1 MKINKFKAINIHG
14 YINIDVAFE
23 HDISYILGSNGSG
36 KTTLLKLISALTTP
50 SYSILNSIDFDSLEL
65 ELLNSSNKRV
75 HISLKKNNESE
86 FKVSYSEQN
95 HNPIEGVFTKF
106 TYNNQLDF
114 DSNEEKKNLL
124 ESSFL
129 EQEVVRNIKSAGS
142 TIFASFNSPNLA
154 GSFLSKMRNNFIF
167 RRRYDQ
173 FPLDNYI
180 NYSLIDSQECL
191 YHLVES
197 IEKHTQT
204 IKLKKPIINQ
214 EFKNRVLL
222 NSFEFLEQHD
232 LDFIPDYDS
241 LKNRREQAIEAFE
254 NFNLTGFLDHV
265 NAFFDELEIVQRNIL
280 EIEKNNNKAQ
290 INFETLH
297 LYQTWFQNQPQLKRI
312 NDIIHFNISYQKE
325 IEKLNDPIHQIKSSV
340 NAFLEAKHK
349 RLDIDKSGKMTIH
362 FNNGKIGSISEIS
375 DGEKRIISIL
385 INLIAISEKNKPKNT
400 VFILDEPETGL
411 DKDWQKQ
418 LLKSLQ
424 ELRPD
429 TQFIIA
435 TNSKNI
441 INKTKSDCI
450 YSID

>member
-14 YINIDVAFE
+14 YINIDAAFE
-23 HDISYILGSNGSG
+23 QDISFILGSNGSG

-50 SYSILNSIDFDSLEL
+50 SYSILNSIDFDSLSL
-65 ELLNSSNKRV
+65 ELLNSSNKTV
-75 HISLKKNNESE
+75 TIALNKSNDSE
-86 FKVSYSEQN
+86 FKISYTEQN
-95 HNPIEGVFTKF
+95 HNSIEGIFTKF
-106 TYNNQLDF
+106 THNNQLDF
-114 DSNEEKKNLL
+114 ESNEERKNQL

-142 TIFASFNSPNLA
+142 TIFTSFNSPNLA

-167 RRRYDQ
+167 KRRYDQ

-265 NAFFDELEIVQRNIL
+265 NAFFDQLEVVQRNIL
-280 EIEKNNNKAQ
+280 EVEKNNNKAK

-325 IEKLNDPIHQIKSSV
+325 IEKLNSPVHQIKSSV
-340 NAFLEAKHK
+340 NAFLETKHK

-362 FNNGKIGSISEIS
+362 FNSGKIGSISDIS

-418 LLKSLQ
+418 LLITLQ

-441 INKTKSDCI
+441 INKTKGDCI

>member
-1 MKINKFKAINIHG
+1 
-14 YINIDVAFE
+14 
-23 HDISYILGSNGSG
+23 
-36 KTTLLKLISALTTP
+36 
-50 SYSILNSIDFDSLEL
+50 
-65 ELLNSSNKRV
+65 
-75 HISLKKNNESE
+75 
-86 FKVSYSEQN
+86 
-95 HNPIEGVFTKF
+95 
-106 TYNNQLDF
+106 
-114 DSNEEKKNLL
+114 
-124 ESSFL
+124 
-129 EQEVVRNIKSAGS
+129 
-142 TIFASFNSPNLA
+142 
-154 GSFLSKMRNNFIF
+154 
-167 RRRYDQ
+167 
-173 FPLDNYI
+173 
-180 NYSLIDSQECL
+180 
-191 YHLVES
+191 LVES

-265 NAFFDELEIVQRNIL
+265 NAFFDQLEVVQRNIL
-280 EIEKNNNKAQ
+280 EVEKNNNKAK

-325 IEKLNDPIHQIKSSV
+325 IEKLNSPVHQIKSSV
-340 NAFLEAKHK
+340 NAFLETKHK

-362 FNNGKIGSISEIS
+362 FNSGKIGSISEIS

-418 LLKSLQ
+418 LLITLQ

-441 INKTKSDCI
+441 IKKTKGDCI